1 MNYRRYFTRSPSVI
15 WIYAVFFWLLLAFI
29 SISLNYYRG
38 YVRGYDYPFNSSY
51 PAMAFGDFFGNY
63 AQWIDFGG
71 FGKSG
76 YGVLYFPAAYLF
88 LQFIIWIT
96 GDWRE
101 LALILSLSVWIIGSI
116 FFAFKYLREKG
127 FILTLILTG
136 MILFSYP
143 SLFIFHTGNLEGWVG
158 FFILAG
164 GVSASKNKWNLFAIF
179 IGIAG
184 ACKGVPL
191 VFALVPFVVLN
202 FKHAFV
208 VFIKILTVLFSMT
221 LLALVVLP
229 GGYLS
234 DGFNGI
240 DLAIRGILAS
250 QEKYSELMVNS
261 AAGIHYGHSFLNA
274 VHALFGM
281 QVLPSELWG
290 PIIFWISVLILGLLL
305 VLQKFSNTELWV
317 KLLGISSIACIGMA
331 TSTDY
336 KLVYLATPLLIATES
351 KFQSWTTRVLLF
363 STIFAMSSKPYL
375 YLGIDPFG
383 NATVYLTALCL
394 IFIIFICYID
404 ALVSI
409 YRLRTKKNL
418 LTNEI

>member
-1 MNYRRYFTRSPSVI
+1 
-15 WIYAVFFWLLLAFI
+15 
-29 SISLNYYRG
+29 
-38 YVRGYDYPFNSSY
+38 
-51 PAMAFGDFFGNY
+51 MAFGDFFGNY

-101 LALILSLSVWIIGSI
+101 LALILSLSVWIFGSV
-116 FFAFKYLREKG
+116 FFAFKFLKGKG
-127 FILTLILTG
+127 FILTLIMIA
-136 MILFSYP
+136 MILLSYP
-143 SLFIFHTGNLEGWVG
+143 SLFIFHTGNLEGWIG
-158 FFILAG
+158 FFILAA
-164 GVSASKNKWNLFAIF
+164 GVSASKNKWNHFAIF
-179 IGIAG
+179 IGIAA

-208 VFIKILTVLFSMT
+208 VFTKILTVLFLVT
-221 LLALVVLP
+221 LLSLVVLP

-274 VHALFGM
+274 VHAIFGM
-281 QVLPSELWG
+281 EVLPPELWG
-290 PIIFWISVLILGLLL
+290 PIIFWIFVLILGLLL
-305 VLQKFSNTELWV
+305 VLQKFSGAELWV
-317 KLLGISSIACIGMA
+317 IFLGISSVACVGMA

-336 KLVYLATPLLIATES
+336 KLIYLATPLLIATES
-351 KFQSWTTRVLLF
+351 KFQSWTTRILLF
-363 STIFAMSSKPYL
+363 SIIFAMSSKPYI

-383 NATVYLTALCL
+383 NATVYLTALSL
-394 IFIIFICYID
+394 ILMIITCYAD
-404 ALVSI
+404 AITSI
-409 YRLRTKKNL
+409 YELRTKKNSL
-418 LTNEI
+418 RNKNQLNCY